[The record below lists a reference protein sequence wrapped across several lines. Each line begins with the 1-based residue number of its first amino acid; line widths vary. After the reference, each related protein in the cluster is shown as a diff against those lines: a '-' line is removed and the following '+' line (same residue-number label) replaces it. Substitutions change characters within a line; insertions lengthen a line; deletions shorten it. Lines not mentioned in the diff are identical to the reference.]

1 MAKKLGIKLEDLI
14 SLYSE
19 GKNLAEIAEIVQ
31 VKSISCISKR
41 LKKAGIVVKRDYSKT
56 RKRRTNCYKINEK
69 YFEKIDTEGKA
80 YFLGLMMA
88 DGCVNSNGNHFY
100 LKMKD
105 EDIIQKFKKELECEH
120 PIRYTNYENHT
131 MYILEVSSKKSC
143 DFLKKYG
150 CVPNKD
156 YIVQLPD
163 IEECLIRHFIRGYF
177 DGDGCLQLQNVIY
190 RCRFDIVS
198 ASKSILEQFRLIIAK
213 HSITKG
219 YLGKETYSN
228 SWHLNFS
235 GHQVENILDWLYKD
249 ANFYL
254 KRKYDKY
261 LILKTMV
268 SRTKIG

>member
-1 MAKKLGIKLEDLI
+1 MAKKLGVKIEDLI
-14 SLYSE
+14 SLYNE
-19 GKNLAEIAEIVQ
+19 GKNLAEIAEIMHL
-31 VKSISCISKR
+31 KGIGNISNR
-41 LKKAGIVVKRDYSKT
+41 LKKAGIVIKRDYSKT
-56 RKRRTNCYKINEK
+56 RRRRANCYQINEE
-69 YFEKIDTEGKA
+69 YFETINTEGKA

-88 DGCVNSNGNHFY
+88 DGCVNSNGIQFY

-105 EDIIQKFKKELECEH
+105 EDIIQRFKKELECEH
-120 PIRYTNYENHT
+120 PIRYTNYKNHS

-143 DFLKKYG
+143 EFLKKYG

-156 YIVQLPD
+156 YIVQLPN
-163 IEECLIRHFIRGYF
+163 IEESLIRHFIRGYF
-177 DGDGCLQLQNVIY
+177 DGDGCLQLQHKIY

-198 ASKSILEQFRLIIAK
+198 ASKLILEQFRSIISK
-213 HSITKG
+213 HSITNG

-235 GHQVENILDWLYKD
+235 GHQVEIILDWLYKD

-261 LILKTMV
+261 LILKTIV